1 MKYNLF
7 IGRFSPFHLGHKTII
22 DSFVKNG
29 KPVCIAIRE
38 SDDKYPVAVRAGM
51 IKAVYIEEIIEGI
64 VKVIIIPD
72 IETVIVGRD
81 VGFSLVEVPDD
92 IKVISGKNIRNGSDY
107 DNLPPGVKERVEAY
121 DKIIEQRKKKK

>member
-7 IGRFSPFHLGHKTII
+7 IGRWSPFHLGHKTII

-51 IKAVYIEEIIEGI
+51 IRAVYTEEIIDGL

-72 IETVIVGRD
+72 IETVVVGRD
-81 VGFSLVEVPDD
+81 VGYSLVEVPDD
-92 IKVISGKNIRNGSDY
+92 IKVISGTKIRKGSDY
-107 DNLPPGVKERVEAY
+107 DNLPLGVKERVKAY
-121 DKIIEQRKKKK
+121 DKIIERRKKK

>member
-7 IGRFSPFHLGHKTII
+7 IGRWSPFHLGHKTII

-51 IKAVYIEEIIEGI
+51 IRAVYTEEIIDGL

-72 IETVIVGRD
+72 IETVVVGRD
-81 VGFSLVEVPDD
+81 VGYSLVEVPDD
-92 IKVISGKNIRNGSDY
+92 IKVISGTEIRKGSDY
-107 DNLPPGVKERVEAY
+107 NNLPPGVKERAKTY
-121 DKIIEQRKKKK
+121 DKIIERRKKK

>member
-38 SDDKYPVAVRAGM
+38 SDDKYPALWQYYQWFHSALSLGM
-51 IKAVYIEEIIEGI
+51 G
-64 VKVIIIPD
+64 
-72 IETVIVGRD
+72 G
-81 VGFSLVEVPDD
+81 
-92 IKVISGKNIRNGSDY
+92 
-107 DNLPPGVKERVEAY
+107 
-121 DKIIEQRKKKK
+121 

>member
-51 IKAVYIEEIIEGI
+51 IRAVYIEEIIQGI
-64 VKVIIIPD
+64 LKVIIIPD
-72 IETVIVGRD
+72 IEMVIVGRD
-81 VGFSLVEVPDD
+81 VGYSLIEIPDD
-92 IKVISGKNIRNGSDY
+92 IKVISGTKIRNGSNY
-107 DNLPPGVKERVEAY
+107 DNLPPEIRSRVEAY
-121 DKIIEQRKKKK
+121 DKIIDQRKKKK